1 MTKIKIAHYL
11 CYHHISQNTKL
22 NLEAVYRS
30 RSNNNTSSNL
40 VQIPPS
46 TGSDL
51 PATLGVHLNK
61 VHVLQLLKNVAS
73 NGTTALA
80 EMRWATAI
88 PLTSTI
94 NPLECTNTES
104 TPQVDLP
111 CNGSSSD
118 IVPVRI
124 IRCQLLKPCS
134 LHNIGPF
141 WKLHLARSFEMS
153 RVSFDKLV

>member
-1 MTKIKIAHYL
+1 MSYL
-11 CYHHISQNTKL
+11 
-22 NLEAVYRS
+22 
-30 RSNNNTSSNL
+30 
-40 VQIPPS
+40 P
-46 TGSDL
+46 
-51 PATLGVHLNK
+51 LGVHLNK

-111 CNGSSSD
+111 CNGSCGTKNTLQISMKKLIKNVSQKFWQITQTQKKLTSSD

-124 IRCQLLKPCS
+124 IRSQLLKPCS

-141 WKLHLARSFEMS
+141 WKLHLFIT
-153 RVSFDKLV
+153 K